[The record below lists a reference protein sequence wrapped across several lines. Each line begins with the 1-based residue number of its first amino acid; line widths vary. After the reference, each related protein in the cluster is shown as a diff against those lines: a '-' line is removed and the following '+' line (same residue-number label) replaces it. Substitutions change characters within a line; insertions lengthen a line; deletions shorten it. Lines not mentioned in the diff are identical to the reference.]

1 LLIRFTLCALRLTL
15 PALGRHSLPVLQFSL
30 TGNGNQED
38 VITDSAEDAAV
49 DIAVAVAEVL
59 ASVTGTVRASA
70 QQGCEI
76 DLDPVARVRTSPR
89 KLHTRQ

>member
-1 LLIRFTLCALRLTL
+1 M
-15 PALGRHSLPVLQFSL
+15 LQFSL

-76 DLDPVARVRTSPR
+76 DLDPVAQVRTSPG
-89 KLHTRQ
+89 KLDTCQCL